1 MSPVV
6 LGGIAT
12 AVGGAL
18 LVVLGIAAGRWSAR
32 RHRDAEVAWWE
43 DTYTDLAAAY
53 RTDLAAA
60 NAQIAEALRIIAE
73 LTQQRLDDAEP
84 RWPLPDN
91 LEVPPS
97 VWAALREAEENW
109 EAN

>member
-6 LGGIAT
+6 LGGIAL
-12 AVGGAL
+12 AVGG
-18 LVVLGIAAGRWSAR
+18 LVGAGVGIAAGRYTAR

-53 RTDLAAA
+53 RTDLQAA
-60 NAQIAEALRIIAE
+60 NAQIAEALQIIARF
-73 LTQQRLDDAEP
+73 TDTRLVDAEQG
-84 RWPLPDN
+84 WPLPDD

-109 EAN
+109 EMN